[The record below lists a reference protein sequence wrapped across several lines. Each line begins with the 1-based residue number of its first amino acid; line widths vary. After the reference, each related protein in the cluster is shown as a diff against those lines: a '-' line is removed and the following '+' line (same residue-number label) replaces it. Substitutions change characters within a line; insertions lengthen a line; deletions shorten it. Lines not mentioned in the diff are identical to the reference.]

1 MIKCGRVLGIR
12 QHPTNGDLYVL
23 ESSSGLYRV
32 NVSAKTKEQIK
43 FTSSQTAAGEPVIY
57 NDLVFDPSTEDLVY
71 ISVSTSK
78 WYLDQI
84 AWSIVEHD
92 TSGYVLAVDLK
103 SGKASKITDGH
114 ALLNG
119 VEISADKEH
128 LLFAGKWAE
137 DKMEANLFVVH
148 FATSSFVGLFD

>member
-12 QHPTNGDLYVL
+12 QHPSNGDLYVL
-23 ESSSGLYRV
+23 ESSTGLYRV
-32 NVSAKTKEQIK
+32 NVSAKTKKLIK
-43 FTSSQTAAGEPVIY
+43 LTSSQEADQPVIY
-57 NDLVFDPSTEDLVY
+57 NDLVFDPSAEDLVY

-119 VEISADKEH
+119 VEVSADKEN
-128 LLFAGKWAE
+128 LLFAGK
-137 DKMEANLFVVH
+137 
-148 FATSSFVGLFD
+148 